1 MNLEL
6 IHDPVPMFLNSVRS
20 FLGAKVWLKIAL
32 LCWLSAMACSKTNTI
47 KKNDIQPLN
56 ITHSTISKEIKMVG
70 NLSSPVRT
78 TKEFS
83 SDDKEVVS
91 HVGFANLIGK
101 HQIRW
106 EWYTPERDLYQTTGN
121 YALNARTGRYVRT
134 GTAHHAL
141 ALKDTPAASH
151 RGDWHVKIYL
161 DDHLAVTDNFRIYS
175 KEAEEISQIN
185 FGNYHA
191 LVIGIDHY
199 KWLPQLRNADNDAKG
214 VAELLKDKYHFNV
227 VSLMDATR
235 SDIISALDDIRM
247 NLTAE
252 DNLLIYYAGHGFLDN
267 AADEGY
273 WLPLDAKE
281 DSTLNWISNG
291 TITAAIKAMEAKHV
305 IIVADSCYSGKLI
318 RSIRSPFSRGVSVR
332 KKRSYYETIAA
343 KRSRTVMC
351 SGGLEPVEDGDILS
365 RHSVFASAF
374 MDVLTNNNGV
384 MDGTQL
390 FSKLRRPVVLNA
402 DQTPEYSDIRKAGH
416 DGGDFLFVPHNL
428 LQREE

>member
-1 MNLEL
+1 M
-6 IHDPVPMFLNSVRS
+6 
-20 FLGAKVWLKIAL
+20 
-32 LCWLSAMACSKTNTI
+32 
-47 KKNDIQPLN
+47 
-56 ITHSTISKEIKMVG
+56 
-70 NLSSPVRT
+70 RT

-199 KWLPQLRNADNDAKG
+199 KYLPQLRNADNDAKG

-318 RSIRSPFSRGVSVR
+318 RSIRSPFSRRVSVR